1 MQKLDREGPLTL
13 TYQLTEILRERI
25 ANFYD
30 PGALLPSEKEL
41 VQEFNV
47 SNITVRNAL
56 ENLVIEGIV
65 TRKRGKGTFVS
76 EKKISSNI
84 TRLQSGTQLFQ
95 ESGMTSHVELLEAVK
110 VKANLPTATQF
121 GLPEGALFN
130 TLTRRRMLDA
140 VPYSLETSYIPQEIC
155 PDISDRYQGGSLY
168 EFREKQ
174 YGIFM
179 TRSEEIY
186 TAVALHSKQAKLLH
200 QERGAA
206 ALLLRGR
213 VYDQNDRLVAVEESL
228 YRSDKFEIVVQ
239 ANSSLP
245 RPTKLIEPNSG
256 GNYG

>member
-1 MQKLDREGPLTL
+1 M
-13 TYQLTEILRERI
+13 
-25 ANFYD
+25 
-30 PGALLPSEKEL
+30 
-41 VQEFNV
+41 

-140 VPYSLETSYIPQEIC
+140 VPYSLETV
-155 PDISDRYQGGSLY
+155 ISR
-168 EFREKQ
+168 R
-174 YGIFM
+174 
-179 TRSEEIY
+179 RSARISA
-186 TAVALHSKQAKLLH
+186 TGT
-200 QERGAA
+200 RGA
-206 ALLLRGR
+206 
-213 VYDQNDRLVAVEESL
+213 
-228 YRSDKFEIVVQ
+228 RSM
-239 ANSSLP
+239 NSS
-245 RPTKLIEPNSG
+245 KSSMAFS
-256 GNYG
+256 